1 MDRRNGRNSLIG
13 ECGKN
18 AASLVL
24 IWGFKSLL
32 NRGGYAL
39 NGEVCSEMPNVA

>member
-1 MDRRNGRNSLIG
+1 MDFCNGRDAFIG

-32 NRGGYAL
+32 NGG
-39 NGEVCSEMPNVA
+39 G